1 MSTLVAVPVKD
12 LANAKQRLI
21 PLLSAAERH
30 DLASAMLEDVL
41 ETLARARLGAVLVV
55 TRDREV
61 ESLAL
66 KHGAELLR
74 EDVNRG
80 HTEAVAHAQREAA
93 ARGVK
98 RFLTI
103 PGDVPCAT
111 PGELAALDASVVDGP
126 AIAFVPSLSGYGTN
140 AVLLAPPD
148 SMALKFRGPHP
159 PRIGR
164 TPRRILLPGDHARHR
179 RARGPHPPPR
189 TGAVHSKRGPAPT
202 TGGTDTPGLPPR
214 DTLTVPRRY
223 EVVGI
228 EGLPEIHRGDGLA
241 GLLAQAAHAQGT
253 PLEAGD
259 LLVVSQK
266 IVSKTE
272 GRIVNLG
279 GVVPSREAA
288 EMAAEIGRDP
298 RLVEVILGESR
309 RVVRK
314 APGVLIVETRHGWI
328 CANAGVDQS
337 NVDLETA
344 CLLPEDSDRSARQ
357 LREALRRLTGHDLGI
372 IVADTFGR
380 PWREGLTNVAI
391 GVAGIEPIKSYLGEK
406 DPAGYVLQATIL
418 AVADELA
425 AAAEPIM
432 GKLDRIPVVIIPGLD
447 WPRGETGS
455 RALIR
460 DPARDLFR

>member
-1 MSTLVAVPVKD
+1 
-12 LANAKQRLI
+12 
-21 PLLSAAERH
+21 
-30 DLASAMLEDVL
+30 
-41 ETLARARLGAVLVV
+41 
-55 TRDREV
+55 
-61 ESLAL
+61 
-66 KHGAELLR
+66 
-74 EDVNRG
+74 
-80 HTEAVAHAQREAA
+80 
-93 ARGVK
+93 
-98 RFLTI
+98 
-103 PGDVPCAT
+103 
-111 PGELAALDASVVDGP
+111 
-126 AIAFVPSLSGYGTN
+126 
-140 AVLLAPPD
+140 
-148 SMALKFRGPHP
+148 
-159 PRIGR
+159 
-164 TPRRILLPGDHARHR
+164 
-179 RARGPHPPPR
+179 
-189 TGAVHSKRGPAPT
+189 
-202 TGGTDTPGLPPR
+202 
-214 DTLTVPRRY
+214 VPRRY

-228 EGLPEIHRGDGLA
+228 EGLPEIHRGDDLA
-241 GLLAQAAHAQGT
+241 GLLAQAARAQGT

-432 GKLDRIPVVIIPGLD
+432 GKLDRIPVVIIRGLD

-455 RALIR
+455 QALIR